1 METQYRI
8 NYKSDFSF
16 LLVLKDCDGQ
26 EIGWPA
32 CDWQA
37 KFFTPGN
44 KANAYFA
51 SSKGG
56 ALTNC
61 YNDGGFIHVVC
72 DNHHLGIGCLNVEF
86 TMLQPNDDFPD
97 GNERKS
103 FSAQLNIELVRE
115 NATCEIPKEIKAEVL
130 LSMIHDTDVY
140 AEVLDKVNG
149 VLAGLLD
156 GSGEAGKP
164 KKKVSNFRV
173 SQWLTPGMMRNTA
186 RPGMVYDASTGAGY
200 LNNAVPV
207 VRFHTTCVMLLN
219 TRQSSGT
226 IDLSRLFP
234 GGQFGGNEIIIMPRC
249 GTENILDWDY
259 DANTGLLGYKWKIY
273 PQDGGPYKFA
283 LAAIFYLKTP
293 QNSAD
298 NTQVYIG
305 ADGAIHR
312 NTCPVCFQPAP
323 AIKGQLPLGKPRGIG
338 DVVDEAEAEE
348 MCNHSWAI
356 SYRPHRMLRLHAP
369 DGRRIEVK
377 YLHQRFLG
385 LQRDVKKRKGFWQHP
400 HGWAFLKKRFLR
412 VRVVT
417 NRGLRTPWH
426 IYRMHNPKGGGA
438 TFELVE

>member
-56 ALTNC
+56 VLTNC
-61 YNDGGFIHVVC
+61 YNDSGFIHVVC
-72 DNHHLGIGCLNVEF
+72 DNHHLGIGRMNVEL

-115 NATCEIPKEIKAEVL
+115 NATCEITKEIKAEVL

-140 AEVLDKVNG
+140 AEVLDRVNG

-164 KKKVSNFRV
+164 TKQQSNFRI

-186 RPGMVYDASTGAGY
+186 RPGMVYVLRSKERGSMVA
-200 LNNAVPV
+200 
-207 VRFHTTCVMLLN
+207 LN
-219 TRQSSGT
+219 TGRKKQGT
-226 IDLSRLFP
+226 IDISKLFP
-234 GGQFGGNEIIIMPRC
+234 GGKFYDEPINVYARNTSGSWGLNDPGRGKVDYDPETGIVTFDFSAVPGQLCKFPIVAEIISTGVDPSAQVMINEEGRLVYAPQRLSFMPAPTFEFRGEFNNDGHE
-249 GTENILDWDY
+249 GTKNEPRKPHTAQADDGRKLEVMRHHKRRLDG
-259 DANTGLLGYKWKIY
+259 TGI
-273 PQDGGPYKFA
+273 
-283 LAAIFYLKTP
+283 
-293 QNSAD
+293 
-298 NTQVYIG
+298 YIG
-305 ADGAIHR
+305 QWRHIYGSGLNYALI
-312 NTCPVCFQPAP
+312 
-323 AIKGQLPLGKPRGIG
+323 IKVRYKSRRG
-338 DVVDEAEAEE
+338 
-348 MCNHSWAI
+348 H
-356 SYRPHRMLRLHAP
+356 
-369 DGRRIEVK
+369 
-377 YLHQRFLG
+377 
-385 LQRDVKKRKGFWQHP
+385 
-400 HGWAFLKKRFLR
+400 
-412 VRVVT
+412 
-417 NRGLRTPWH
+417 RTPW
-426 IYRMHNPKGGGA
+426 RTFLRPKTKSGHRSVVG
-438 TFELVE
+438 ELK

>member
-26 EIGWPA
+26 EIRWPA

-56 ALTNC
+56 VLTNC

-72 DNHHLGIGCLNVEF
+72 DNHHLGIGCLNVEL

-140 AEVLDKVNG
+140 AEVLDRVNG

-164 KKKVSNFRV
+164 KKKASNFRV

-200 LNNAVPV
+200 LDKAVPV
-207 VRFHTTCVMLLN
+207 VRFHTPCVMLLN

-234 GGQFGGNEIIIMPRC
+234 GGKFMNNEILIQPRKN
-249 GTENILDWDY
+249 GTKWLSWDY
-259 DANTGLLGYKWKIY
+259 DVNTGLVEYEWEPELKTVN
-273 PQDGGPYKFA
+273 KFG
-283 LAAIFYLKTP
+283 LAAIFFLPMNDGLEYP
-293 QNSAD
+293 
-298 NTQVYIG
+298 QVYIDEEG
-305 ADGAIHR
+305 RLRR
-312 NTCPVCFQPAP
+312 NMANVGFKPAP
-323 AIKGQLPLGKPRGIG
+323 EITGTLDFGNQKICKMDSGSHNTSG
-338 DVVDEAEAEE
+338 
-348 MCNHSWAI
+348 
-356 SYRPHRMLRLHAP
+356 YRPHRGRKIYAP

-377 YLHQRFLG
+377 YLHSGRMFTSFMPQ
-385 LQRDVKKRKGFWQHP
+385 KRKGIWLRA
-400 HGWAFLKKRFLR
+400 HGSTFLKKRFLR

-417 NRGLRTPWH
+417 RRGLRTPWH
-426 IYRMHNPKGGGA
+426 IYRMHNPKGKGTL